1 MVVTKTVVILLIGLF
16 SLDLAQIGISGENRF
31 SSVRLEPISPGTPS
45 ALLKSRQQ
53 FVWPRQNVELFMGRD
68 HATSNLGQPKL
79 S

>member
-16 SLDLAQIGISGENRF
+16 TLDLAQIGISGENRF

-53 FVWPRQNVELFMGRD
+53 FVRQNVELFMGRD

>member
-45 ALLKSRQQ
+45 AKVQQ
-53 FVWPRQNVELFMGRD
+53 FVRPRQNVELFMGRN